1 MNKILDNKK
10 NKVSD
15 ALIEN
20 IEQGSKL
27 SITSAY
33 FTIYAYDKLKK
44 ALGKIKG
51 LRFLFLEPTFTEEKE
66 ELREF
71 YINKLS
77 REKQLSGTEYEIK
90 LRNELTQSQ
99 IAKECAE
106 WIENKVEFRSLKRE
120 DVSNARTIHVQNP
133 NTEFVIT
140 GTLDFTSSGLG
151 FSSSKKIEMS
161 LMTDNKS
168 ATQEALEWFNE
179 TWNNPKLVE
188 DVKEEVLKNI
198 QIIYKENTPETIYF
212 ITLYNIFKD
221 YINDLGEEA
230 VIKSKTGFKDTLVWN
245 KLYKFQK
252 DAVIGAIEKLEKHN
266 GCIIADS
273 VGLGKTFEAL
283 AVIKYY
289 ELRNDRVLVLC
300 PKKLRDNWLIY
311 TVNDKRNILDR
322 DRFNYDVLNHTD
334 LSREKGFS
342 GDIDLK
348 MINWANYDLVVIDE
362 SHNFRNND
370 PRIDRKTRYR
380 KLMEDIIQAGVK
392 TKVLMLSATPVN
404 NKLSDL
410 KNQIAFIT
418 EANDK
423 ALSEEGINSIEIT
436 LRNAQMQFNRWL
448 EKPLDERKLE
458 TLLPHLNI
466 DYFRLLDTLTIARS
480 RRHIEKYY
488 NLDEIGKFPERLKP
502 ENIKAQIDLKNEF
515 PDFET
520 INDSIRRLTL
530 AIYSPLK
537 YVMPH
542 KADKYAEQYDKKVK
556 GGTAKFRQIDRENSL
571 VHLMRVNI
579 LKRLES
585 SIYSFHITID
595 RIINK
600 IRAEI
605 ARIDSYSDEAFYELN
620 TDDDG
625 VILFENDEQME
636 AMLSGT
642 KTKVFLHDIDLVR
655 WREDLE
661 SDLEKLVV
669 LFTQSELIN
678 ASRDA
683 KLADLKALISQKIT
697 KPINSNNQKVIVFS
711 AFADT
716 AQYLYKNISAWA
728 EDNFKLN
735 SALVTGGGP
744 NRTTAEAIPADLNS
758 ILINFSPLSKEKSK
772 IYPEIKENIDI
783 LIATDCVSEGQNLQ
797 DCDFLVN
804 YDIHWNPVRI
814 IQRFG
819 RIDRIGSKNTSIQ
832 LVNFWPDMELD
843 EYIKLEQRVRG
854 RMVLL
859 NSSATGEDDI
869 INETE
874 QDIMNDIE
882 YRKNQLVELQEKVVD
897 IEDISGSI
905 SITDMTMNDFKMDLM
920 EYLKDHRK
928 ELEKAP
934 LGMYAIASIEDINRD
949 ELNDFSPGVIFILKQ
964 TSFSEIESSE
974 LNALYPYYLIH
985 IQDDGEIRFTY
996 SQAKYVLDIFK
1007 KLSLGKSF
1015 IDQDLVEAFNQE
1027 TREASDMSKYSKLLK
1042 DSIYHIIG
1050 RKQEEGLAQ
1059 LFSKLG
1065 KTNIASDSR
1074 LSGLEDFELVS
1085 FLIIK

>member
-1 MNKILDNKK
+1 MIL
-10 NKVSD
+10 
-15 ALIEN
+15 
-20 IEQGSKL
+20 
-27 SITSAY
+27 
-33 FTIYAYDKLKK
+33 
-44 ALGKIKG
+44 
-51 LRFLFLEPTFTEEKE
+51 P
-66 ELREF
+66 
-71 YINKLS
+71 
-77 REKQLSGTEYEIK
+77 
-90 LRNELTQSQ
+90 
-99 IAKECAE
+99 C
-106 WIENKVEFRSLKRE
+106 
-120 DVSNARTIHVQNP
+120 
-133 NTEFVIT
+133 
-140 GTLDFTSSGLG
+140 
-151 FSSSKKIEMS
+151 
-161 LMTDNKS
+161 
-168 ATQEALEWFNE
+168 
-179 TWNNPKLVE
+179 
-188 DVKEEVLKNI
+188 
-198 QIIYKENTPETIYF
+198 
-212 ITLYNIFKD
+212 
-221 YINDLGEEA
+221 
-230 VIKSKTGFKDTLVWN
+230 
-245 KLYKFQK
+245 
-252 DAVIGAIEKLEKHN
+252 
-266 GCIIADS
+266 
-273 VGLGKTFEAL
+273 
-283 AVIKYY
+283 
-289 ELRNDRVLVLC
+289 
-300 PKKLRDNWLIY
+300 
-311 TVNDKRNILDR
+311 
-322 DRFNYDVLNHTD
+322 
-334 LSREKGFS
+334 
-342 GDIDLK
+342 
-348 MINWANYDLVVIDE
+348 
-362 SHNFRNND
+362 
-370 PRIDRKTRYR
+370 
-380 KLMEDIIQAGVK
+380 
-392 TKVLMLSATPVN
+392 
-404 NKLSDL
+404 
-410 KNQIAFIT
+410 
-418 EANDK
+418 
-423 ALSEEGINSIEIT
+423 
-436 LRNAQMQFNRWL
+436 
-448 EKPLDERKLE
+448 
-458 TLLPHLNI
+458 
-466 DYFRLLDTLTIARS
+466 
-480 RRHIEKYY
+480 
-488 NLDEIGKFPERLKP
+488 
-502 ENIKAQIDLKNEF
+502 
-515 PDFET
+515 
-520 INDSIRRLTL
+520 
-530 AIYSPLK
+530 
-537 YVMPH
+537 
-542 KADKYAEQYDKKVK
+542 
-556 GGTAKFRQIDRENSL
+556 
-571 VHLMRVNI
+571 
-579 LKRLES
+579 
-585 SIYSFHITID
+585 
-595 RIINK
+595 
-600 IRAEI
+600 
-605 ARIDSYSDEAFYELN
+605 
-620 TDDDG
+620 
-625 VILFENDEQME
+625 
-636 AMLSGT
+636 
-642 KTKVFLHDIDLVR
+642 
-655 WREDLE
+655 
-661 SDLEKLVV
+661 
-669 LFTQSELIN
+669 
-678 ASRDA
+678 SRDA

-949 ELNDFSPGVIFILKQ
+949 ELNDFSPRVIFILKQ